1 MMETNPDIPSFF
13 EELKKIREEKNIS
26 LEEIASESRIQ
37 ISYLRAIEAG
47 EFEKIPEVYDKLFFQ
62 SYLSYLHIEDEER
75 YLEMYRRMRKQT
87 FSPTP
92 TTTMRRI
99 VTASEDNHPVFNK
112 KNMIVAVPAL
122 GIIALLL
129 FFAMNAEMISFGNRE
144 KVKELPVRQIAREIE
159 TKSLEKPTPATT
171 AEQTVTEPGTP
182 RVTVTLTA
190 LDTTWLRFVKDKKDT
205 VEYLLTTGNKI
216 TVSADSLLKGLVG
229 NAAGINWQ
237 VNGRDEGILG
247 QPGDVIS
254 SIRITEKGIVRKN
267 IKKAIKKEVVHD
279 TLSVNP

>member
-99 VTASEDNHPVFNK
+99 VTASEDSHPVFNK

-159 TKSLEKPTPATT
+159 IKAIERPATI
-171 AEQTVTEPGTP
+171 AEQAVKEPRTP
-182 RVTVTLTA
+182 GVTVTLTV

-205 VEYLLTTGNKI
+205 VEYLLNTGNKI

-229 NAAGINWQ
+229 NAAGISWQ

-247 QPGDVIS
+247 KPGDVIS